1 LQSYNFKG
9 TVRIEVTDSGMGIEK
24 NLLPKIF
31 TPFEQGG
38 GASFSAK
45 FGGLGLGLAIS
56 KATVDAHGGRL
67 TADSE
72 GRNAGAVFT
81 VELPT
86 IPQPQANGQPLTLHE
101 KQHAT

>member
-1 LQSYNFKG
+1 
-9 TVRIEVTDSGMGIEK
+9 MGIDK
-24 NLLPKIF
+24 HLLPKIF

-38 GASFSAK
+38 GPSFSAQ

-67 TADSE
+67 SAQSE
-72 GRNAGAVFT
+72 GKNSGSVFT

-86 IPQPQANGQPLTLHE
+86 IPHSNGQPVTVHE
-101 KQHAT
+101 KQHAA